1 MPEEN
6 GEGVLNKNGYVLDTD
21 VLIAFLRGKTPEL
34 KAKVENLLDREI
46 PLYLTMISLGEL
58 YLGAFKSENP
68 PKNLF
73 LVNTLKEKI
82 ELLDLTEEIMM
93 LYGEIE
99 AVLEKAGQVIGDFDV
114 LIASTAI
121 KHDMTL
127 VSGNARHF
135 QRIITLFGQ
144 LEFEEW
150 DIKPSEK
157 IKEEMPHESLN
168 GQ

>member
-1 MPEEN
+1 M
-6 GEGVLNKNGYVLDTD
+6 NKNGYLLDTD
-21 VLIAFLRGKTPEL
+21 VLIAFLRGKSPEL
-34 KAKVENLLDREI
+34 KVKIEDLLNQNI
-46 PLYLTMISLGEL
+46 PLYMSIISLGEL

-73 LVNTLKEKI
+73 LVNALKEKLD
-82 ELLDLTEEIMM
+82 LLDLTEEIVM

-121 KHDMTL
+121 KHEATL
-127 VSGNARHF
+127 VSGNERHF

-144 LEFEEW
+144 LEFEQW
-150 DIKPSEK
+150 NFQPSAK
-157 IKEEMPHESLN
+157 KDTQI
-168 GQ
+168 QT

>member
-1 MPEEN
+1 MNYMSDEK
-6 GEGVLNKNGYVLDTD
+6 GEGVLNKNGYLLDTD

-34 KAKVENLLDREI
+34 KKKIEELLDHEI
-46 PLYLTMISLGEL
+46 PLYLSMISLGEL
-58 YLGAFKSENP
+58 YLGAFKAENP
-68 PKNLF
+68 PKSLF
-73 LVNTLKEKI
+73 LVNTLKDKMEV
-82 ELLDLTEEIMM
+82 LDLTEEVMM

-99 AVLEKAGQVIGDFDV
+99 AVLEKVGQTIGDFDV

-127 VSGNARHF
+127 VSGNTRHF

-150 DIKPSEK
+150 EIKPS
-157 IKEEMPHESLN
+157 
-168 GQ
+168 